1 MKGDHS
7 DLPHLHF
14 KEIKTMIK
22 NILAVLV
29 LIVSVG
35 AFGATLKAS
44 FDKDDIRHVE
54 RFSPVQEDGK
64 RYTKLK
70 GCNPCKVGPYTVW
83 SN

>member
-1 MKGDHS
+1 
-7 DLPHLHF
+7 
-14 KEIKTMIK
+14 MIK
-22 NILAVLV
+22 NTLAIIV

-35 AFGATLKAS
+35 AFGATLKSA

-70 GCNPCKVGPYTVW
+70 GCNPCEVGPYEVW
-83 SN
+83 SK

>member
-1 MKGDHS
+1 
-7 DLPHLHF
+7 
-14 KEIKTMIK
+14 MIK
-22 NILAVLV
+22 NILAMVV

-54 RFSPVQEDGK
+54 RFSPEQADGK

-70 GCNPCKVGPYTVW
+70 GCNPCIVGPYEVW
-83 SN
+83 SK